1 MSRFRRGCASLGLKR
16 FWVAYDMVPVSVR
29 NKVLVVIFFGLMAY
43 IIRAANLITPLG
55 GVFILDLR
63 DFFVTIGAALGGP
76 AAGLAI
82 GICAGFP
89 ARIPLLDIAS
99 FATGGVAVG
108 LIADHLY
115 KKGRNISWS
124 AAGMLCGYLVAAVFA
139 AFLGFSDQIAYLAV
153 RAVICIPL
161 NIIIINN
168 LLIAF
173 PSFRTFTREE
183 PPGEVHD
190 STP

>member
-1 MSRFRRGCASLGLKR
+1 
-16 FWVAYDMVPVSVR
+16 MVPVSVR
-29 NKVLVVIFFGLMAY
+29 NKVLVVILFGVLAY

-108 LIADHLY
+108 LTADYLY
-115 KKGRNISWS
+115 KKGKNISWS
-124 AAGMLCGYLVAAVFA
+124 AMGMLCGYVVAAILA
-139 AFLGFSDQIAYLAV
+139 AILGFSNQIPYLAI
-153 RAVICIPL
+153 RAIICIPL

-168 LLIAF
+168 LLSAF

-183 PPGEVHD
+183 PPGDVRG
-190 STP
+190 SAP